1 MPTNGPNKTPPDTI
15 AIILVFAKD
24 PCTFIPLSVQSMW
37 SAVNIYDIINKFFSL

>member
-24 PCTFIPLSVQSMW
+24 PCTFIPLYVPSMAR
-37 SAVNIYDIINKFFSL
+37 AVNINDIINKSFSL